1 GQKYE
6 FEGSMTPETKYQ
18 SQGEIIFLEIS
29 PETKQCTG
37 VGPQT
42 CLQVREIK
50 YDNKGIKTQVDK
62 DWTLFYDQIEG
73 YQHRDDQRVI
83 IRVKRYER
91 KNPAADQ
98 SKYAY
103 VHDMTV
109 EQEIVKKP

>member
-1 GQKYE
+1 MYWRR
-6 FEGSMTPETKYQ
+6 
-18 SQGEIIFLEIS
+18 
-29 PETKQCTG
+29 
-37 VGPQT
+37 PQT

-91 KNPAADQ
+91 KTLRLISQN
-98 SKYAY
+98 
-103 VHDMTV
+103 MLMCM
-109 EQEIVKKP
+109 I